1 MAYLRPGVYV
11 EETLNLIPPV
21 AGSASTS
28 IAAFMGAT
36 DKGPTVPTLVSS
48 WSQYTSLFGSWGTNN
63 DVTTAVYLFFSNGGS
78 QAYINRVVASDAVA
92 GTRTLNDSNGSPAPT
107 LTLTAKSVGT
117 WGNNL
122 NVSVLAS
129 ALGTGYFDLV
139 VYYNGSAA
147 ANIVERFTDV
157 TMNPADPRYAV
168 TVING
173 SSVYLTAVD
182 PNPTDS
188 FQATD
193 NPATAS
199 NLSFSTGSN
208 GTALTTA
215 NIAAGVSK
223 FDTVVNPLVLNIPG
237 LTDSTDVNS
246 VISYIDGR
254 NDIFLV
260 VDPIVDTVS
269 AQLTLAG
276 DYTTSSQV
284 AVYYPSLTIP
294 DPTTSAV
301 GATKV
306 VPAGGAVVGQIVAT
320 DASRGVF
327 KSPAGL
333 GTRISG
339 VVSVPQ
345 LTNAEL
351 DSLNSGVSPNFAPV
365 NAIRYV
371 AGSGIVIMGA
381 RTIKP
386 GYADRYVS
394 VSRSLIYLNK
404 ALSDLTQFAV
414 FEPNDFRL
422 WRRITASVNAF
433 LTDFWSQG
441 GLRGAT
447 PSAAFFVKCDA
458 ENNTSASID
467 NGEVNIEIGV
477 ALQRPA
483 EFVVIRISQ
492 YDSGAVV
499 TIA

>member
-1 MAYLRPGVYV
+1 
-11 EETLNLIPPV
+11 
-21 AGSASTS
+21 
-28 IAAFMGAT
+28 
-36 DKGPTVPTLVSS
+36 
-48 WSQYTSLFGSWGTNN
+48 
-63 DVTTAVYLFFSNGGS
+63 LFFSNGGS
-78 QAYINRVVASDAVA
+78 QCYITRVVASDAVA
-92 GTRTLNDSNGSPAPT
+92 AHRTFNDTNGSPAAT
-107 LTLTAKSVGT
+107 LTLTAKSVGA
-117 WGNNL
+117 WGNAL
-122 NVSVLAS
+122 NVSILAS
-129 ALGTGYFDLV
+129 TLGADYFDLV
-139 VYYNGSAA
+139 VYSGGSGA
-147 ANIVERFTDV
+147 ANIVERFTDIS
-157 TMNPADPRYAV
+157 MNVADTRYAIH
-168 TVING
+168 VING
-173 SSVYLTAVD
+173 SSAYLTASD
-182 PNPTDS
+182 ANASDS
-188 FQATD
+188 YQSTD

-199 NLSFSTGSN
+199 NLSLSSGSN

-215 NIAAGVSK
+215 NIAAGVSA
-223 FDTVVNPLVLNIPG
+223 FDTINTPMVLNIPG
-237 LTDSTDVNS
+237 LTDSTDINS
-246 VISYIDGR
+246 VITYIDAR

-276 DYTTSSQV
+276 AYTTSSQV

-306 VPAGGAVVGQIVAT
+306 VPSGGAVVGQIVAT

-339 VVSVPQ
+339 VVSVAP
-345 LTNAEL
+345 LTNADL
-351 DSLNSGVSPNFAPV
+351 DALNSGTYNGTVYAPV

-404 ALSDLTQFAV
+404 ALSDLTQFAI